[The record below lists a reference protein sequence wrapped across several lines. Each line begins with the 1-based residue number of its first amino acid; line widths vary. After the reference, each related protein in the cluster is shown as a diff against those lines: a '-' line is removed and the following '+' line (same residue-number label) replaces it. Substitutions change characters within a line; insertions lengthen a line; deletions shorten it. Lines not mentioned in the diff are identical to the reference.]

1 MQAFFCDEDYQEY
14 LSLLDRGPN
23 LGLPGLT
30 TPTTTAFFQH
40 GWHGPACRQAGST
53 DVTATANGNGIS
65 FYHKGHKE
73 RKERKERQRR
83 RFCYGYDNGLSH
95 GWHG

>member
-65 FYHKGHKE
+65 FYHKE